1 MQAKMTI
8 VSRVAELMPVSRQYG
23 IIVTGGPVA
32 SLQ

>member
-23 IIVTGGPVA
+23 IIVTGD
-32 SLQ
+32 Q